1 MACRQEIC
9 CPPESAAWYNG
20 TIGSHGR
27 AGPVCTLLRAVH
39 IIIIIIIIQDLYS
52 ANSLRSTLQYK
63 GRQNSYNTIKYK
75 RIKRALLRRAY
86 NLIGWGRWYKRL

>member
-1 MACRQEIC
+1 MIINADISV
-9 CPPESAAWYNG
+9 PPISAHQCGILLLLLYRIYIAPTVYAALYN
-20 TIGSHGR
+20 I
-27 AGPVCTLLRAVH
+27 
-39 IIIIIIIIQDLYS
+39 
-52 ANSLRSTLQYK
+52 K